1 MATWSQ
7 KRKFTYAFIVIVI
20 IIGAVAFPLFK
31 IFYKAPTC
39 SDGIQ
44 NGNELGVDCGGRC
57 TRLCQSDFL
66 APNVAWT
73 RLEPITSQFY
83 NVAAYIINPNPEG
96 QADNVPYHIS
106 LYDKDG
112 MLIIEKSGTVT
123 LPPHRNTLAF
133 LNAVDVGK
141 RIPARASFEFTALPV
156 WYKQADKLTAVSIDS
171 KDYNEDAT
179 GSTLKVKLKNNSL
192 ADLGTID
199 AFAVLYDKIGNVIG
213 FSKTIIDTITAGS
226 TVTAPFTWS
235 INRKGEVISIEVL
248 YVAE

>member
-7 KRKFTYAFIVIVI
+7 KRKFTYAFFAALIVIGGITIPV
-20 IIGAVAFPLFK
+20 FK
-31 IFYKAPTC
+31 IFYKVPTC

-44 NGNELGVDCGGRC
+44 NGNELGIDCGGRC

-73 RLEPITSQFY
+73 RLEPITPSLY
-83 NVAAYIINPNPEG
+83 NVAAYIINPNTEG
-96 QADNVPYHIS
+96 EADNVPYHVS

-112 MLIIEKSGTVT
+112 MLIIEKAGTVT

-133 LNAVDVGK
+133 ENALNIGK
-141 RIPARASFEFTALPV
+141 RIPARASFEFTAPPV
-156 WYKQADKLTAVSIDS
+156 WYKQTDKLTALSIDS
-171 KDYNEDAT
+171 KDYSEDT
-179 GSTLKVKLKNNSL
+179 NGSSLAVKLKNNSVL
-192 ADLGTID
+192 NLGTVH

-213 FSKTIIDTITAGS
+213 FSKTIVDEIPAGA
-226 TVTAPFTWS
+226 TVTAPFTWN